1 MIERKRCKADHLQR
15 EPLYQAAAA
24 AVAVAVAVVVAVAV
38 ARGTLSKFRETVRAA
53 MRRRS
58 ADPIASKSTRPNF
71 LQSFS
76 GKFFPCFRSPP
87 SDRQY
92 LWVNSNKTWSC
103 VRSNLDLSRCVKDGG
118 LLLNVL
124 CSGAN
129 SGNENSIAM
138 PWQQLFIHFDYLYR
152 LRIRE
157 DQLWMLG
164 EVNESN

>member
-1 MIERKRCKADHLQR
+1 M
-15 EPLYQAAAA
+15 
-24 AVAVAVAVVVAVAV
+24 
-38 ARGTLSKFRETVRAA
+38 
-53 MRRRS
+53 
-58 ADPIASKSTRPNF
+58 
-71 LQSFS
+71 
-76 GKFFPCFRSPP
+76 
-87 SDRQY
+87 
-92 LWVNSNKTWSC
+92 WSC

-129 SGNENSIAM
+129 SGNENSVAI
-138 PWQQLFIHFDYLYR
+138 PWQQLLFIHFDYFYR